1 MHDTHDHVTDNGSAV
16 RVQVLVRVRV
26 LVRVLFALPPQ

>member
-16 RVQVLVRVRV
+16 RVRVRV
-26 LVRVLFALPPQ
+26 LVLLQSLFALPPQ